1 MTVEPM
7 HGDERKVIPLRRPGQ
22 APRLF
27 TDGDTPDE
35 VELFDE
41 DDVLEGEVV
50 GEEVEWEALPVLHR
64 AAVVVR
70 ETVTSDAA
78 RTAARQ
84 ASYLVVG
91 ASVARRRWK
100 DARGGRYERMM
111 SAAEAVGD
119 HEAVLKWAELAAQS
133 HADRHARRME
143 RAANWGRHIER
154 LPLYAKGTAGTMGGL
169 GVLLAVAE
177 KDAAMVAAPFLAMAD
192 VVQWAIHMV
201 VILWGPA
208 LVTAPIVGLLALWAT
223 GRGNLAASDIA
234 WVQALNPAAEDD
246 EAPITPSVVV
256 TALRDLGIPTLRK
269 AIEAMG
275 DAGAAMLS
283 PIRIAG
289 CGVELDVT
297 LPSGVSTEEIDK
309 KRRKLAENMAR
320 HEYELFI
327 TIPAKAH
334 TVRLWIAD
342 SGALDEPIGPS
353 PLVTGTSVRADYYRG
368 RAPWGQTLRGDAA
381 TVSVF
386 QQHVLITG
394 KSNQGKTAS
403 LRALALWLA
412 LDPTVEFRIAD
423 LKGVGDWRMFEGIA
437 TELTQGPADKH
448 IMAATHMAEDAVE
461 EMNRRIEALKD
472 SGAEE
477 GVTRDMARAAGSGF
491 HPLVVIVDEAQK
503 AYMASHIKDE
513 AGNPYGGKSSRSRYF
528 KAVRELH
535 NQGRAVN
542 VTLWQG
548 TQDPTDEN
556 LPKIAREGAHLR
568 ASLFLA
574 TESQAKMAL
583 GEAPVDQGAAPHKLR
598 DGIDL
603 GTVVTVGP
611 GVEIPRGQPSV
622 TIRTHFVSGKEAA
635 AAAERV
641 KKQRGLIATRE
652 GKAEKV
658 APRSLLAD
666 LDEVLMGRSDD
677 EVRLSHLPAL
687 LSQHAPDHE
696 PYRQITGEQIAA
708 TLKGYDIKVTKTG
721 NVWRL
726 MPADFRAGFA
736 RITTEDFSQE

>member
-1 MTVEPM
+1 MTAPM
-7 HGDERKVIPLRRPGQ
+7 HGSDEGTVIPLRRPGQ

-27 TDGDTPDE
+27 G
-35 VELFDE
+35 DE
-41 DDVLEGEVV
+41 DAVERSDELEVLEGEI
-50 GEEVEWEALPVLHR
+50 VEDDAEWDDLPVLHR

-70 ETVTSDAA
+70 EAATGDAA

-84 ASYLVVG
+84 VSYLVVG

-111 SAAEAVGD
+111 AAAEAAGD
-119 HEAVLKWAELAAQS
+119 HEAVLKWAELAAQA
-133 HADRHARRME
+133 HADRHARRMD
-143 RAANWGRHIER
+143 RAQNLGKHVER
-154 LPLYAKGTAGTMGGL
+154 LPLYAKGTAGTMGGI
-169 GVLLAVAE
+169 GVLMAVAE
-177 KDAAMVAAPFLAMAD
+177 KDATMVAAPFLAVAD
-192 VVQWAIHMV
+192 LVQWAIHMA

-208 LVTAPIVGLLALWAT
+208 LVTAPIVALLALWAT
-223 GRGNLAASDIA
+223 GRSNLDASNIA

-246 EAPITPSVVV
+246 EAPITPSIVV
-256 TALRDLGIPTLRK
+256 TALRDLGIPALRK
-269 AIEAMG
+269 AVEAMG
-275 DAGAAMLS
+275 DAGAGMLS

-289 CGVELDVT
+289 CGVEVDVT
-297 LPSGVSTEEIDK
+297 LPSGVSTEEVAK

-327 TIPAKAH
+327 TIPAKAR

-353 PLVTGTSVRADYYRG
+353 PLVTGTSIRADYYRG

-437 TELTQGPADKH
+437 TELTQGPADEH
-448 IMAATHMAEDAVE
+448 IMAATHMVEDAVE
-461 EMNRRIEALKD
+461 EMNRRIEALQD

-477 GVTRDMARAAGSGF
+477 GVTREMARAAGSGF

-503 AYMASHIKDE
+503 AYMATHIKDD
-513 AGNPYGGKSSRSRYF
+513 ADNPYGGKSARSRYF
-528 KAVRELH
+528 RAVRELH

-556 LPKIAREGAHLR
+556 LPKVAREGAHLR
-568 ASLFLA
+568 LALFLP

-583 GEAPVDQGAAPHKLR
+583 GEAPVEQGAAPHKLR

-603 GTVVTVGP
+603 GTVVAVGP
-611 GVEIPRGQPSV
+611 GVEIPRGEPSV
-622 TIRTHFVSGKEAA
+622 TIRTHFVSGKDAA
-635 AAAERV
+635 AVAERA
-641 KKQRGLIATRE
+641 KKLRGRITTRE
-652 GKAEKV
+652 GQAEKA

-666 LDEVLMGRSDD
+666 LDEVLMGRGDG
-677 EVRLSHLPAL
+677 EVRISHLPAL
-687 LSQHAPDHE
+687 LSEHAPDHE
-696 PYRQITGEQIAA
+696 PYRKITGEQIAA

-736 RITTEDFSQE
+736 RVVTEDFNQE